1 MVNESAAFAGVLEHF
16 PVTRKTRPEPSQKR
30 ETGTFLE
37 RNKAI
42 ETLGLE
48 DAANPRRKGTP
59 MTPNG
64 TSAVPDRSLASG
76 RTALSAPVRIDWVD
90 YAKGICIVMVVMMHS
105 VLGVE
110 AATGQ
115 TGFMHALVAFAKP
128 FRMPD
133 FFLISGL
140 FLAVVIDRDWR
151 VYLDRKVMHF
161 AYFYLLWVTIQFGF
175 KAPSFAA
182 EAGWTH
188 AGSMYLQSFIEPFGT
203 LWFIY
208 LLPVFFVVTKAT
220 RQMPPLAIWAVA
232 ALLEMAHISTGWTV
246 IDEFAARFVYFYSG
260 YWLAGYVFAWSDR
273 SRAHPAWALAGLAL
287 WALVNGTLV
296 ELGCSEWPLLS
307 LALGLA
313 GALAIVT
320 MGTLLARMQWLNFLR
335 YCGEHSIVIYLA
347 FFLPMAATR
356 TLLLKAGSVHDIGTI
371 SLIVTVVGVV
381 GAIAIWRAALAL
393 RANFLF
399 ERPAAF
405 WIAPKKAQPALQ
417 AAE

>member
-1 MVNESAAFAGVLEHF
+1 
-16 PVTRKTRPEPSQKR
+16 
-30 ETGTFLE
+30 
-37 RNKAI
+37 
-42 ETLGLE
+42 
-48 DAANPRRKGTP
+48 

-64 TSAVPDRSLASG
+64 TSAMTGRSALAAG
-76 RTALSAPVRIDWVD
+76 GRIDWVD

-110 AATGQ
+110 LAAAQ
-115 TGFMHALVAFAKP
+115 TGFMHLVVMFAKP

-140 FLAVVIDRDWR
+140 FLSVVIARDWR
-151 VYLDRKVMHF
+151 TYLDRKVVHF

-182 EAGWTH
+182 ETSWSHVGFL
-188 AGSMYLQSFIEPFGT
+188 YLESFIEPFGT

-208 LLPVFFVVTKAT
+208 LLPIFFVVTKLT
-220 RQMPPLAIWAVA
+220 RKMPPLVVLTVA
-232 ALLEMAHISTGWTV
+232 AALEMAHVLTGWTV
-246 IDEFAARFVYFYSG
+246 IDEFGARFVYFYSG
-260 YWLAGYVFAWSDR
+260 YLFAPYVFALSDR
-273 SRAHPAWALAGLAL
+273 ARARPALALAGLAL
-287 WALVNGTLV
+287 WAVVNGSLV
-296 ELGCSEWPLLS
+296 GFGASEWPLVS

-313 GALAIVT
+313 GACAIIVT
-320 MGTLLARMQWLNFLR
+320 GTLLARMQWLNFLR

-356 TLLLKAGSVHDIGTI
+356 TLLLRSGLIPDIGTV

-381 GAIAIWRAALAL
+381 GALAIWRIALAL
-393 RANFLF
+393 HANFLF

-405 WIAPKKAQPALQ
+405 WIAPKKAAPALQ